1 MGTGTAIIVT
11 ENLTKRYGPITA
23 VEGLNL
29 EIYEGEIFGL
39 LGPNGAGKTTTILM
53 LLGLTEPTA
62 GRALVAG
69 LDATRQPLAVKR
81 IVGYL
86 PDNVGFYEDM
96 TARENLLYT
105 ARLNHIPP
113 EESRRR
119 IDAAL
124 EQVGLTDHG
133 DRRVREFSRGM
144 RQRLG
149 IADVILKDP
158 RIIILDEPTLGIDP
172 EGVRE
177 LLDLIVRLS
186 REKGKTILISSHL
199 LHQIQQICNRV
210 GIFVGGRLLA
220 VGPLET
226 LGRQVM
232 SGKPLEIELQVQ
244 PQNDEVLSLLT
255 SLEGV
260 EEVQRQG
267 PYIRVRC
274 ARGQD
279 VRPQLTRLLADRE
292 IALLHL
298 RARGYDL
305 DDIYLE
311 YFQGEGRL

>member
-1 MGTGTAIIVT
+1 MGARRPIIVT
-11 ENLTKRYGPITA
+11 ENLTKQYGQVTA
-23 VEGLNL
+23 VKNLNL

-69 LDATRQPLAVKR
+69 LDPTRNPLAVKR

-86 PDNVGFYEDM
+86 PDNVGFYDDL

-105 ARLNHIPP
+105 ARLNRLPR
-113 EESRRR
+113 EEGQRRVE
-119 IDAAL
+119 AAL
-124 EQVGLTDHG
+124 EQVGLGAHA

-149 IADVILKDP
+149 IADIIVKDP

-172 EGVRE
+172 EGIRE
-177 LLDLIVRLS
+177 LLGLISRFS
-186 REKGKTILISSHL
+186 REEGKTILISSHL
-199 LHQIQQICNRV
+199 LHQVQQVCDRV
-210 GIFVGGRLLA
+210 GIFVNGSLLA
-220 VGPLET
+220 AGPIES
-226 LGRQVM
+226 LGRQIM
-232 SGKPLEIELQVQ
+232 AGKPLEIELQVE
-244 PQNDEVLSLLT
+244 PLFGEVLSLLA

-260 EEVQRQG
+260 EKVEKQG
-267 PYIRVRC
+267 PYIRLRC
-274 ARGQD
+274 AKGKD
-279 VRPQLTRLLADRE
+279 IRPRLTGLLAERG
-292 IALLHL
+292 ISLLHL

-311 YFQGEGRL
+311 YFQGEGRI

>member
-1 MGTGTAIIVT
+1 MTKSAIIVT
-11 ENLTKRYGPITA
+11 ENLTKRYDSVTA
-23 VEGLNL
+23 VQDLNL

-69 LDATRQPLAVKR
+69 VDATRNPLAVKS

-86 PDNVGFYEDM
+86 PDNVGFYDDL
-96 TARENLLYT
+96 TAKENLLYT
-105 ARLNHIPP
+105 ARLNRIPP
-113 EESRRR
+113 EESERR
-119 IDAAL
+119 IKAAL
-124 EQVGLTDHG
+124 EQVGLRDHA
-133 DRRVREFSRGM
+133 DRQVREFSRGM

-149 IADVILKDP
+149 IADIIVKDP

-186 REKGKTILISSHL
+186 REQGKTILISSHL
-199 LHQIQQICNRV
+199 LHQIQQICDRV

-232 SGKPLEIELQVQ
+232 AEKPLEIELQVE
-244 PQNDEVLSLLT
+244 PQTGELLALLS

-260 EEVQRQG
+260 EEVKSQG
-267 PYIRVRC
+267 PYIRLRC
-274 ARGQD
+274 AKGKD
-279 VRPQLTRLLADRE
+279 IRPQLTWLLAERK

-311 YFQGEGRL
+311 YFQGEGRA